1 MIKRVVLVCCL
12 VVSFLS
18 SCAINQTSLK
28 QIKPELETTMG
39 VARKI
44 REEEAVLL
52 PKLDPEARKHY
63 EEIRHLWIQMC
74 LHYVTMLEGLM
85 WKK

>member
-1 MIKRVVLVCCL
+1 MVCLMLV
-12 VVSFLS
+12 FLC
-18 SCAINQTSLK
+18 SCASFQGNLK

>member
-1 MIKRVVLVCCL
+1 MIKRVVLMCCL
-12 VVSFLS
+12 MLSFLS